1 MTDPR
6 SSPRSTPTPE
16 RPPAPPEA
24 GVSGSGAPAEASSP
38 RRDGEASAPGVN
50 GTAPAP
56 ERRTGTQLTF
66 TFNPL
71 APYKGVVRRFFQV
84 YRHTFGLLIGANV
97 AYVRALPPHRR
108 RGLRSLLP
116 RMSAFLL
123 RPFVRRDVVDLPFPQ
138 QLRRRLE
145 MLGPTYVKFGQ
156 IMAIRED
163 LLPRPIT
170 EELQNLFDRVP
181 SIPFE
186 QVRGIIEAS
195 LHRPLEALYA
205 EVSEEPLGSASIA
218 QVHRARLRTGEKVVI
233 KVIKPGIREMIRS
246 DLTLLRL
253 VGRFLQWILPRYQIR
268 QIVEEFAAYTIK
280 EIDFTYEADHAE
292 MFAANFH
299 EIPDIVFPAI
309 YRSLS
314 TEDVLTMAF
323 LEGFKPGS
331 PPTFALSSEE
341 RARIIDLGSLAI
353 IKMLYKDGFFHAD
366 LHAGNL
372 MILPGDPV
380 RLGFID
386 LGMVGRFE
394 EATRRRMLYYFHALV
409 NGDVNTAT
417 RHLAEMARVGPG
429 GDPQGF
435 RRAVADMSRR
445 FIIHSTSGDFS
456 IAQMILESINFGG
469 KFRVYF
475 PVEMT
480 LMVKALVTFEGVGRV
495 LDPNLD
501 VAEASRK
508 HVSRIFREQFG
519 PKALTQALIR
529 SSPEMIDLA
538 VQLPQLLSAGFRHV
552 EHRLDGAPETD
563 PLAGVRGSIL
573 AGSCIIAG
581 VMAAVFGGPWF
592 LWSGLFALAL
602 VLIFFG
608 K

>member
-1 MTDPR
+1 M
-6 SSPRSTPTPE
+6 PE
-16 RPPAPPEA
+16 RPFSHTPAPPEA
-24 GVSGSGAPAEASSP
+24 GAPAEAP
-38 RRDGEASAPGVN
+38 PAFRDGEASMPDTN
-50 GTAPAP
+50 GTASVS

-84 YRHTFGLLIGANV
+84 YRHTFGLLLGANV

-116 RMSAFLL
+116 RLSAFLL

-145 MLGPTYVKFGQ
+145 MLGPTFVKFGQ

-170 EELQNLFDRVP
+170 EELQNLFDRLP

-186 QVRGIIEAS
+186 QVREIIEAS
-195 LHRPLEALYA
+195 LHRPLETLFA

-218 QVHRARLRTGEKVVI
+218 QVHRARLRTGEKVVL

-253 VGRFLQWILPRYQIR
+253 VGRFLQWIFPRYQIR

-299 EIPDIVFPAI
+299 EIPDIVFPEI

-314 TEDVLTMAF
+314 TEDVLTMSF

-394 EATRRRMLYYFHALV
+394 ETTRRRMLYYFHALV
-409 NGDVNTAT
+409 TGDVNTAT

-456 IAQMILESINFGG
+456 IAQMILESINFGV
-469 KFRVYF
+469 KYRVYF

-480 LMVKALVTFEGVGRV
+480 LMVKALVTFEGVGRL

-519 PKALTQALIR
+519 PRALTQALVR

-538 VQLPQLLSAGFRHV
+538 VQLPQLLSASFRHM
-552 EHRLDGAPETD
+552 EHRLDGTPKKD
-563 PLAGVRGSIL
+563 PLAGLRSSIL

-581 VMAAVFGGPWF
+581 VMAAVLGGPWF
-592 LWSGLFALAL
+592 LWSALFTLAL
-602 VLIFFG
+602 VLVFFG

>member
-1 MTDPR
+1 M
-6 SSPRSTPTPE
+6 
-16 RPPAPPEA
+16 
-24 GVSGSGAPAEASSP
+24 
-38 RRDGEASAPGVN
+38 ASAGPNATEAAGGPGTTGSN
-50 GTAPAP
+50 GTAS
-56 ERRTGTQLTF
+56 ERRTTPPLTF

-84 YRHTFGLLIGANV
+84 YRHTFGLLIGANI
-97 AYVRALPPHRR
+97 AYVRTLPPHRR
-108 RGLRSLLP
+108 RGLHAFLP

-123 RPFVRRDVVDLPFPQ
+123 RPFVRRDVVDLTFPK

-145 MLGPTYVKFGQ
+145 MLGPTFVKFGQ

-170 EELQNLFDRVP
+170 DELQNLFDRLP

-186 QVRGIIEAS
+186 EVRAIIEAS
-195 LHRPLEALYA
+195 LQRPLEALYA
-205 EVSEEPLGSASIA
+205 EVSDEPLGSASIA
-218 QVHRARLRTGEKVVI
+218 QVHRARLLTGEKVVV

-253 VGRFLQWILPRYQIR
+253 AGGFFQWIFPRYQIR
-268 QIVEEFAAYTIK
+268 QIIEEFAAYTSK

-299 EIPDIVFPAI
+299 EIPDIVFPEI

-314 TEDVLTMAF
+314 TEDVLTMSF

-331 PPTFALSSEE
+331 PPTFTLTPEE

-353 IKMLYKDGFFHAD
+353 IKMLYQDGFFHAD

-372 MILPGDPV
+372 MILPGDPI
-380 RLGFID
+380 RIGFID
-386 LGMVGRFE
+386 VGMVGRFE
-394 EATRRRMLYYFHALV
+394 EGTRRRMLYYFHALV
-409 NGDVNTAT
+409 IGDVGTAT
-417 RHLAEMARVGPG
+417 RHLTEMARVGPG

-445 FIIHSTSGDFS
+445 FIIHSNSGDFS
-456 IAQMILESINFGG
+456 IAQMILESINYGG
-469 KFRVYF
+469 KYRVYF

-480 LMVKALVTFEGVGRV
+480 LMVKALVTFEGVGRL

-508 HVSRIFREQFG
+508 HVSRIFRDQFS
-519 PKALTQALIR
+519 PRALAQAFVR

-538 VQLPQLLSAGFRHV
+538 VQLPELLSAGFR
-552 EHRLDGAPETD
+552 EARNRLDGTPDGD
-563 PLAGVRGSIL
+563 PLAGLRGSIL

-581 VMAAVFGGPWF
+581 VMAAVLGGPWF
-592 LWSGLFALAL
+592 LWSGLFALAI

-608 K
+608 S